1 MYLELSFEISNSGFI
16 HDTKT
21 GWFTFFVLNSYPM
34 EPGLHQN
41 LAILYP
47 YNSIYRIYEYQVSQ
61 TWSVWLYGIT
71 G

>member
-21 GWFTFFVLNSYPM
+21 GWFTFFVLNSYAM
-34 EPGLHQN
+34 EPGSHQN
-41 LAILYP
+41 LAVLYP
-47 YNSIYRIYEYQVSQ
+47 YNSIYEYHVSQ